1 MIADGDRLLRP
12 SSDWVPQHRECSDNS
27 LCRCLAGYRPAGR
40 AHELLI
46 AAARTA
52 PPISPRV
59 SAARFEEVVAL
70 NNLGK
75 ACARQA
81 GLRVTAPQGAAVIYR
96 ESAAGAGVMDSTIL
110 RRSLLGLPGGRGSEA
125 PRQ

>member
-81 GLRVTAPQGAAVIYR
+81 GLRVKGHRDFPVGGQLI
-96 ESAAGAGVMDSTIL
+96 SL
-110 RRSLLGLPGGRGSEA
+110 RVDRLCPC
-125 PRQ
+125 

>member
-1 MIADGDRLLRP
+1 
-12 SSDWVPQHRECSDNS
+12 
-27 LCRCLAGYRPAGR
+27 
-40 AHELLI
+40 
-46 AAARTA
+46 
-52 PPISPRV
+52 
-59 SAARFEEVVAL
+59 VAL